1 MKIFNAIRQ
10 KYGLLY
16 EWYYILVIAG
26 YTLTLI
32 SLRVRPG
39 VIASVLLC
47 LVTLQLFAEGQI
59 SAKSFIDKL
68 ILFYIGY
75 NILSVI
81 WLTASGMP
89 FSVFIGEFTVSIF
102 PVIFYFAGKGV
113 GERLSRFYEKF
124 TLAVVFA
131 GVLGIIL
138 YITAPQFYIDYS
150 YELLFISKADAAT
163 MRVRMNSVVGCTLLG
178 FLGTAGMMTGAFFLG
193 EGGDPSRPAK
203 DGELS
208 EDRGANGEKRGYL
221 KAVLYIGIC
230 MVTAIMSNQRSS
242 LVTVILVLVF
252 INYLVF
258 FKLELLDK
266 RFFYIEAA
274 GLILVLILLCFI
286 RPELLLKIWWRLE
299 SLPGAVSER
308 SEQWVAAVNNMYS
321 TWIGNGLGANGHRA
335 LGIEDAHV
343 IADGGL
349 VKLYCEEGVIG
360 FSVFLYIVLNAVKKG
375 LGDIKDFYV
384 ELGLIAVTLLQSIGS
399 NVIAF
404 QLAAP
409 IFWFAVGRINRI
421 GAVQGHKPQEEQP

>member
-1 MKIFNAIRQ
+1 MKIFKDIRQ
-10 KYGLLY
+10 KYGHLY

-32 SLRVRPG
+32 SLKVRPG
-39 VIASVLLC
+39 VIAGVLLC
-47 LVTLQLFAEGQI
+47 LVTLELIADRCV
-59 SAKSFIDKL
+59 STKSFIDKL

-81 WLTASGMP
+81 WLHASGMP

-102 PVIFYFAGKGV
+102 PVVFYFAGKSV
-113 GERLSRFYEKF
+113 GERLPFFYEKF

-150 YELLFISKADAAT
+150 YDLLFISKADAAT

-193 EGGDPSRPAK
+193 DGGK
-203 DGELS
+203 K
-208 EDRGANGEKRGYL
+208 EKRETRGCL
-221 KAVLYIGIC
+221 KAVIYIAVC
-230 MVTAIMSNQRSS
+230 MVTAVMSNQRSS

-252 INYLVF
+252 INYLIF
-258 FKLELLDK
+258 FKLELLNK
-266 RFFYIEAA
+266 KYFYIEAG
-274 GLILVLILLCFI
+274 GLVLVLILLCVI
-286 RPELLLKIWWRLE
+286 KPELLLKIWWRLE

-360 FSVFLYIVLNAVKKG
+360 FSVFLFIVLNAVKKG

-409 IFWFAVGRINRI
+409 IFWFAIGRINLAEADGKI
-421 GAVQGHKPQEEQP
+421 PDNP

>member
-1 MKIFNAIRQ
+1 MKIFKDIRQ
-10 KYGLLY
+10 KYGYLY
-16 EWYYILVIAG
+16 EWYYVLVIAG

-32 SLRVRPG
+32 SLKVRPG
-39 VIASVLLC
+39 VIAGVLLC
-47 LVTLQLFAEGQI
+47 LVTLELIADRCV
-59 SAKSFIDKL
+59 STKSFIDKL

-81 WLTASGMP
+81 WLHASGMP

-102 PVIFYFAGKGV
+102 PVVFYFAGKSV
-113 GERLSRFYEKF
+113 GERLPFFYEKF

-150 YELLFISKADAAT
+150 YDLLFISKADAAT

-193 EGGDPSRPAK
+193 DGGK
-203 DGELS
+203 K
-208 EDRGANGEKRGYL
+208 EKRETRGCL
-221 KAVLYIGIC
+221 KAAIYIAVC
-230 MVTAIMSNQRSS
+230 MVTAVMSNQRSS

-252 INYLVF
+252 INYLIF
-258 FKLELLDK
+258 FKLELLNK
-266 RFFYIEAA
+266 KYFYIEAG
-274 GLILVLILLCFI
+274 GLVLVLILLCVI
-286 RPELLLKIWWRLE
+286 KPELLLKIWWRLE

-360 FSVFLYIVLNAVKKG
+360 FSVFLFIVLNAVKKG

-409 IFWFAVGRINRI
+409 IFWFAIGRINCSEADGEI
-421 GAVQGHKPQEEQP
+421 PDNP